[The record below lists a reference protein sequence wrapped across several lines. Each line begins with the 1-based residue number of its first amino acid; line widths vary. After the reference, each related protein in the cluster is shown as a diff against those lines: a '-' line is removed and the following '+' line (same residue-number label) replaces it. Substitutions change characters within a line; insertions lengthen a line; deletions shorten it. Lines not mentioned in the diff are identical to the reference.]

1 MIQPTQPNHNNNRRD
16 FSRRALLVAVAAAL
30 PVASGCSTETV
41 RETVADI
48 DTDTLENTTLALR
61 GFAILSV
68 AIGPRLIPLPAPG
81 VRVLAVFLIVSGV
94 ATKLA
99 IEYLDV
105 ELRQRHFAEALNDE
119 EAKAIESDLAV
130 TFQLEN
136 GNTEKV
142 QLGANQYS

>member
-1 MIQPTQPNHNNNRRD
+1 MIQANEHSNRRD
-16 FSRRALLVAVAAAL
+16 FARRGLLIAAAAAL
-30 PVASGCSTETV
+30 PAVSGCSTNTV
-41 RETVADI
+41 HETVADM
-48 DTDTLENTTLALR
+48 DTDTLENAALAMR

-105 ELRQRHFAEALNDE
+105 ELRQRHFAEALSEE
-119 EAKAIESDLAV
+119 EAKAIETDLAV
-130 TFQLEN
+130 KFHLEN
-136 GNTEKV
+136 GNTEQV
-142 QLGANQYS
+142 QLGANQYA